1 MFPFRRLRDIL
12 LAPSA
17 TWLQVAEETTDAR
30 TLYTAFLLPL
40 ATLAALAAWFGLS
53 VVGYTVDGAAVH
65 LSPLGG
71 LLNAATSLVLSLVA
85 IHLLA
90 RFADRLAPNFGGQS
104 DRLAALRLIAYSS
117 SAALLGGVFAAVPTW
132 AGLGLAPT
140 LYSALILARGIPV
153 LMRKRSITHVIDE
166 AVAPAR
172 ARGSGGG
179 LGKTPGKKRV
189 VVVGRLCGG

>member
-1 MFPFRRLRDIL
+1 MPATVPPGFISDASLRVWWVPAANL
-12 LAPSA
+12 TNPATVSVASA
-17 TWLQVAEETTDAR
+17 
-30 TLYTAFLLPL
+30 
-40 ATLAALAAWFGLS
+40 
-53 VVGYTVDGAAVH
+53 
-65 LSPLGG
+65 
-71 LLNAATSLVLSLVA
+71 LNAATSLVLSLVA

-153 LMRKRSITHVIDE
+153 LMRSNPERTLSYTAILMI
-166 AVAPAR
+166 AALA
-172 ARGSGGG
+172 
-179 LGKTPGKKRV
+179 LGTINGAILAALR
-189 VVVGRLCGG
+189 

>member
-1 MFPFRRLRDIL
+1 MFVFRRLRDIL

-117 SAALLGGVFAAVPTW
+117 SAALLGGVFATVPTW

-153 LMRKRSITHVIDE
+153 LMRSNPERTLSYTAILMI
-166 AVAPAR
+166 AALA
-172 ARGSGGG
+172 
-179 LGKTPGKKRV
+179 LGTINGAILAALR
-189 VVVGRLCGG
+189 

>member
-17 TWLQVAEETTDAR
+17 TWPQIVEETTDAR
-30 TLYTAFLLPL
+30 TLYTTYLLPL
-40 ATLAALAAWFGLS
+40 ATLPALAAWFGLS

-65 LSPLGG
+65 LSPLSG
-71 LLNAATSLVLSLVA
+71 LLNAVAGLLLSLVS

-104 DRLAALRLIAYSS
+104 DRLTALRLIAYSS
-117 SAALLGGVFAAVPTW
+117 SAALLGGIFAVVPTW

-140 LYSALILARGIPV
+140 LYSAIILARGIPL
-153 LMRKRSITHVIDE
+153 LMRSNPERTLSYTAILMI
-166 AVAPAR
+166 AALA
-172 ARGSGGG
+172 
-179 LGKTPGKKRV
+179 LGTINGAILAALR
-189 VVVGRLCGG
+189 